1 MYALEQKKVLI
12 SAVKAS
18 ALGNNVKKE
27 QEKSNITRTEE
38 ATLEIRNEIGDKPT
52 KASRESQGSQT
63 LG

>member
-18 ALGNNVKKE
+18 ALENYAKKE
-27 QEKSNITRTEE
+27 QEKSSITRTEE
-38 ATLEIRNEIGDKPT
+38 ATFEIRNEIGDKPT
-52 KASRESQGSQT
+52 KASRESQGIQN

>member
-1 MYALEQKKVLI
+1 MYALEEKKVPI

-18 ALGNNVKKE
+18 AFRNYTKKE

-38 ATLEIRNEIGDKPT
+38 ATLEIRNKIGDKPT
-52 KASRESQGSQT
+52 KASRESRGSQN

>member
-18 ALGNNVKKE
+18 AFGNCTKKE
-27 QEKSNITRTEE
+27 QEESNTTRTEE
-38 ATLEIRNEIGDKPT
+38 ATLEIRDEIGDKPT
-52 KASRESQGSQT
+52 KASRESRGSQN